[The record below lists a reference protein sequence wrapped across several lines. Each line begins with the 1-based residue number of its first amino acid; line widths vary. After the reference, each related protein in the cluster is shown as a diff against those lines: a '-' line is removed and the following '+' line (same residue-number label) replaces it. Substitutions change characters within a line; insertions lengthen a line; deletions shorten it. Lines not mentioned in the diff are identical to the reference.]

1 MNGGINQLVNAE
13 NEKDVVAPASD
24 THTPDLLLENRP
36 GETLGHKEERIR
48 KDFFNEET
56 SDILILPK
64 VEYSIFSPN
73 EVDLFAEATQAARE
87 ELTPTVEGGFH
98 IITLQDEPELFAP
111 FMGPPPI
118 GLARVKSETETV
130 TPPELP
136 ICDETEDADEDG
148 AEDDWDLSAAFDE
161 LAQEVRRVGREVF
174 KSNRAALRNQESFE
188 NALGQMEQMSGS
200 LGRLSAHLNQAATP
214 HHEAVF
220 QAKAGLCRDLFK
232 VLDVL
237 AASLQTA
244 DEVLL
249 RLEKNTQEILLR
261 LEGNSQALLRRA
273 ANAPLEIGTTRPAP
287 KAGRWP
293 ALWAWFSKVASSPP
307 AMQDPTEAADASD
320 SLAQRAVQASWEA
333 SVIAAL
339 EDSSAAMTQWLEG
352 QELLYERLV
361 AVLETTGARTIQTV
375 GHPFD
380 AAWHRAVAVEP
391 SDSMPDNYIVGEELT
406 GYTLDGKVLRYA
418 EVVVARQ

>member
-1 MNGGINQLVNAE
+1 MINQLVNAE

-36 GETLGHKEERIR
+36 GETLGPKEERIR
-48 KDFFNEET
+48 KDLFNEET
-56 SDILILPK
+56 SDILILPN
-64 VEYSIFSPN
+64 VEYRVASSN

-87 ELTPTVEGGFH
+87 ELTPMVEGGA

-111 FMGPPPI
+111 FMGPPPT
-118 GLARVKSETETV
+118 GLTRVKPDTETV
-130 TPPELP
+130 PPPELP
-136 ICDETEDADEDG
+136 ICDETEDSDEDE
-148 AEDDWDLSAAFDE
+148 AEDDWDLKTAFDE

-214 HHEAVF
+214 HQEAVF

-249 RLEKNTQEILLR
+249 RLEVNTQEVLLR
-261 LEGNSQALLRRA
+261 LEGNSQALLSRA
-273 ANAPLEIGTTRPAP
+273 ANAPLEIGTTMSAP
-287 KAGRWP
+287 KAGRWS
-293 ALWAWFSKVASSPP
+293 ALWAWLGKAASSPP
-307 AMQDPTEAADASD
+307 AMQGVTEAADASD
-320 SLAQRAVQASWEA
+320 SLAQRAVHASWEDSA
-333 SVIAAL
+333 IAAL
-339 EDSSAAMTQWLEG
+339 KDSSAAMRQWLEG
-352 QELLYERLV
+352 QELLYERLM

-391 SDSMPDNYIVGEELT
+391 SDTMPDNYIVGEELT